1 MNAIVLEHVPLSDL
15 PQAWRDKL
23 ARELARG
30 SNDADGLVTVRIEAE
45 HAAGTGAAERAD
57 DPLFGMW
64 QDRDDMSDVTGYIR
78 RIRAPRFNGDAAHD
92 EA

>member
-1 MNAIVLEHVPLSDL
+1 MNAIVLEHVPLTDL

-45 HAAGTGAAERAD
+45 HAVARAL
-57 DPLFGMW
+57 PN
-64 QDRDDMSDVTGYIR
+64 VPTIR
-78 RIRAPRFNGDAAHD
+78 SSACGKTAMT
-92 EA
+92 